1 MVMWTSPPVPAGG
14 PFGAPSIDIARTKP
28 RATLGGDRRDDARAA
43 ELQNLRLALATF
55 ALQLEAF
62 ELQARGGLLKAG
74 IRPAMPAPPLA
85 PVAGARGEEMIG
97 GQ

>member
-1 MVMWTSPPVPAGG
+1 MVMWTSPPAPAGG
-14 PFGAPSIDIARTKP
+14 PFGTPSTDTARSKP
-28 RATLGGDRRDDARAA
+28 RATFGGDRRDHARAL

-55 ALQLEAF
+55 ALQLDAF

-74 IRPAMPAPPLA
+74 IRPKMPAPPLA